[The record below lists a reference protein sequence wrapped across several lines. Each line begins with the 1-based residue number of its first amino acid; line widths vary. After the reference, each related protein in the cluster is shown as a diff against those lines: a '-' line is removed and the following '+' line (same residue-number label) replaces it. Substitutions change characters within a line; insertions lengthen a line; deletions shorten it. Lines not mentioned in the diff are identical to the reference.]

1 MAELSTLARPYAK
14 AAFDYAKEQNAINEW
29 EDFLLMASDI
39 VRDDAFIDLLNNP
52 AIPASQKTLVLMD
65 VYTTQKPTN
74 TSFAQTVPSVLS
86 QELGVNTAERVSAG
100 DKSPTVNKAL
110 TNFVSQLSDNDRL
123 SLLPEIYSHYS
134 KLKSQELKQV
144 DAYVTS
150 AYPLTDAQRK
160 SLQESLAIA
169 TGSIV
174 ILHEAVDSSLL
185 GGATIKVGDKFTDG
199 SVRGKL
205 KQLKTQLTA

>member
-14 AAFDYAKEQNAINEW
+14 AAFDYAKEHNAIKEW
-29 EDFLLMASDI
+29 ESFLSTASQVATDEGFS
-39 VRDDAFIDLLNNP
+39 ALLTNP
-52 AIPASQKTLVLMD
+52 AISATQRSRTLLD
-65 VYTTQKPTN
+65 VCVSLQGGVAVTSPVALTNFITQLSEHDRLALLPEIHSYYSKL
-74 TSFAQTVPSVLS
+74 LS
-86 QELGVNTAERVSAG
+86 QELNV
-100 DKSPTVNKAL
+100 
-110 TNFVSQLSDNDRL
+110 
-123 SLLPEIYSHYS
+123 I
-134 KLKSQELKQV
+134 

-150 AYPLTDAQRK
+150 AYPLTEEQRK
-160 SLQESLAIA
+160 TLQESLAIS

-174 ILHEAVDSSLL
+174 LLHEEVDPALL

>member
-14 AAFDYAKEQNAINEW
+14 AAFDYAKEHNAIKEW
-29 EDFLLMASDI
+29 ESFLSATSQVVSDE
-39 VRDDAFIDLLNNP
+39 AFSALLNNP
-52 AIPASQKTLVLMD
+52 AISATQRTNVLMD
-65 VYTTQKPTN
+65 VYSSAGSNNDVAVKSSVALTNFITQLSEHDRLALLPEIHSYYGKL
-74 TSFAQTVPSVLS
+74 LS
-86 QELGVNTAERVSAG
+86 QELNV
-100 DKSPTVNKAL
+100 
-110 TNFVSQLSDNDRL
+110 
-123 SLLPEIYSHYS
+123 I
-134 KLKSQELKQV
+134 

-150 AYPLTDAQRK
+150 AYPLTEEQRK
-160 SLQESLAIA
+160 TLQESLAIS

-174 ILHEAVDSSLL
+174 LLHEEVDPALL

>member
-14 AAFDYAKEQNAINEW
+14 AAFDYAKEHNAIKEW
-29 EDFLLMASDI
+29 ESFLSATSQ
-39 VRDDAFIDLLNNP
+39 VVSNEEFSALLSNP
-52 AIPASQKTLVLMD
+52 AISAIQRATVLMD
-65 VYTTQKPTN
+65 IYSDGVAVQSSVALTN
-74 TSFAQTVPSVLS
+74 FISQLSEHDRLALLPEIHSYYSKLLS
-86 QELGVNTAERVSAG
+86 QELNV
-100 DKSPTVNKAL
+100 
-110 TNFVSQLSDNDRL
+110 
-123 SLLPEIYSHYS
+123 I
-134 KLKSQELKQV
+134 

-150 AYPLTDAQRK
+150 AYPLTEEQRK
-160 SLQESLAIA
+160 TLQESLAIS

-174 ILHEAVDSSLL
+174 LLHEEVDPALL

>member
-14 AAFDYAKEQNAINEW
+14 AAFDYAKEHNAIKEW
-29 EDFLLMASDI
+29 ESFLSATSQ
-39 VRDDAFIDLLNNP
+39 VVSNEEFSALLSNP
-52 AIPASQKTLVLMD
+52 AISATQRATVLMD
-65 VYTTQKPTN
+65 IYSDGVAVQSSVALTN
-74 TSFAQTVPSVLS
+74 FISQLSEHDRLALLPEIHSYYSKLLS
-86 QELGVNTAERVSAG
+86 QELNV
-100 DKSPTVNKAL
+100 
-110 TNFVSQLSDNDRL
+110 
-123 SLLPEIYSHYS
+123 I
-134 KLKSQELKQV
+134 

-150 AYPLTDAQRK
+150 AYPLTEEQRK
-160 SLQESLAIA
+160 TLQESLAIS

-174 ILHEAVDSSLL
+174 LLHEEVDPALL

>member
-1 MAELSTLARPYAK
+1 MAELTTLARPYAK
-14 AAFDYAKEQNAINEW
+14 AAFDYAKEHNAISNW
-29 EDFLLMASDI
+29 EAFLLIADI
-39 VRDDAFIDLLNNP
+39 LMDAYGKLT
-52 AIPASQKTLVLMD
+52 AEQASQ
-65 VYTTQKPTN
+65 
-74 TSFAQTVPSVLS
+74 
-86 QELGVNTAERVSAG
+86 
-100 DKSPTVNKAL
+100 AL
-110 TNFVSQLSDNDRL
+110 TNFIKQLAEHDRL
-123 SLLPEIYSHYS
+123 ALMPEITAHYT

-150 AYPLTDAQRK
+150 AFPLTEAQSK
-160 SLQESLAIA
+160 KLQERLALS

-174 ILHEAVDSSLL
+174 ILHESVDPNLL